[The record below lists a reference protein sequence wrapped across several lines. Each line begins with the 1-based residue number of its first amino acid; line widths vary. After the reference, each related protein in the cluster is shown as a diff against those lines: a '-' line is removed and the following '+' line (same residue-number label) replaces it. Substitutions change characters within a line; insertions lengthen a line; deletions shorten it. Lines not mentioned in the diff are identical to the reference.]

1 MVKEVEQISIVL
13 RVCLAVCWAAS
24 SAALTFVNRLLYA
37 EYNYKSPL
45 CLLFLQCLFNVSI
58 CLVLMS
64 YKQYVSPKAF
74 EFLVPYGIKISSL
87 GEAAAKMQAGLI
99 ISSTKIVEVMLGLY
113 SLKAVNIPL
122 FLTFRRASILCTII
136 VTFLWKREGPSR
148 TLMLASAFVV
158 SGAVVAGYDTFD
170 NNAFGYMLIIGNN
183 FASSFVNVIASV
195 YNEKKVVTAFDLNL
209 FFALIGLPLTLLIT
223 IQTGEL
229 TSLMEVFFGS
239 PEKQYQV
246 DYSMIFYMLIS
257 GSFGIVITITSLLCV
272 TINGPISM
280 NIGGIFKDVGLTY
293 AGFVFFSDASAT
305 ISQVV
310 GMGLSFS
317 GAAYFCHSKYQDSLR

>member
-1 MVKEVEQISIVL
+1 
-13 RVCLAVCWAAS
+13 
-24 SAALTFVNRLLYA
+24 
-37 EYNYKSPL
+37 
-45 CLLFLQCLFNVSI
+45 
-58 CLVLMS
+58 
-64 YKQYVSPKAF
+64 
-74 EFLVPYGIKISSL
+74 VPYGIKISSL
-87 GEAAAKMQAGLI
+87 SEAAAKMQAALI

-122 FLTFRRASILCTII
+122 FLTFRRMAIVCTII
-136 VTFLWKREGPSR
+136 VTFLWKREAPGR
-148 TLMLASAFVV
+148 TLMVASAFVV
-158 SGAVVAGYDTFD
+158 SGAVVAGYDSFD

-209 FFALIGLPLTLLIT
+209 FFALIGLPLTLMIT
-223 IQTGEL
+223 FQTGEL
-229 TSLMEVFFGS
+229 SSLMEVFFGS
-239 PEKQYQV
+239 PENQYQV
-246 DYSMIFYMLIS
+246 DKSMICYMLIS

-293 AGFVFFSDASAT
+293 AGFVLFSDATAT
-305 ISQVV
+305 ISQIA

-317 GAAYFCHSKYQDSLR
+317 GAAYFCYSKYQDSLT